1 MGASKSKT
9 AADIINEVAAQVL
22 ISNANNCSASLTG
35 IQIVRTSGL
44 TLGQLNYASMRLTQS
59 CIQNITITNDV
70 IDKITDAIDQQAKAK
85 VTALLPGG
93 AFANSTT
100 KIRNAVSTNI
110 TNSTI
115 QNAMANLQFGQDI
128 STSGVTIGQANIISG
143 DIALKAMQTAVAK
156 TNLARDLGANVGQ
169 ATSAETD
176 TSPISQLFSGIWG
189 YIIILVVIFVIII
202 GGIAALKYFS
212 SSKEP
217 DMIMDTGDD
226 LTEPI
231 DPNVMMDEN
240 GNLVSQDTNDALNP
254 VMDKLA
260 PVADIIIDN
269 VANRIGAPAIEA
281 L

>member
-1 MGASKSKT
+1 MGASKSKN
-9 AADIINEVAAQVL
+9 AVEIINEVAAQVL

-35 IQIVRTSGL
+35 IQVVRTSGL

-59 CIQNITITNDV
+59 CIQNITITNDI

-93 AFANSTT
+93 AFANSST

-128 STSGVTIGQANIISG
+128 GTSGVTIGQANIISG

-156 TNLARDLGANVGQ
+156 TNLARDLGATVGQ
-169 ATSAETD
+169 ASSAETD

-189 YIIILVVIFVIII
+189 YVVILVVIFIIII
-202 GGIAALKYFS
+202 GGIAALKYFG

-217 DMIMDTGDD
+217 DMIIDEGDN
-226 LTEPI
+226 LTEPVDQSVMDENA
-231 DPNVMMDEN
+231 DPKTTDNDSVAIDEN
-240 GNLVSQDTNDALNP
+240 GNVLNP
-254 VMDKLA
+254 VMDM
-260 PVADIIIDN
+260 VVDN
-269 VANRIGAPAIEA
+269 VVNRIGTTIEA
-281 L
+281 R